1 MDLYG
6 MDTVFHILLYTT
18 APAYAAFGRY
28 GMLNLVDK
36 AFSEMPSWVEKW
48 AKVGLITVKDLNG
61 DGIVQFAEIK
71 IHPDMVVLATP
82 KIIGLPY
89 VIAGFMAAGSLAAAL
104 STADG
109 LLITMSNAISHDLYY
124 RIINPNLSPSTR
136 VKMRLF

>member
-28 GMLNLVDK
+28 EMLNLVGK
-36 AFSEMPSWVEKW
+36 AFSEMPS
-48 AKVGLITVKDLNG
+48 KDLNG

-109 LLITMSNAISHDLYY
+109 LLITISNAISHDLYY

>member
-1 MDLYG
+1 MRFYTTP
-6 MDTVFHILLYTT
+6 TVREARTSTAWILFFIFSFYIT

-28 GMLNLVDK
+28 EMLNLVGK
-36 AFSEMPSWVEKW
+36 AFSEMPS
-48 AKVGLITVKDLNG
+48 KDLNG

-89 VIAGFMAAGSLAAAL
+89 VIAGFVAAGSLAAAL

-109 LLITMSNAISHDLYY
+109 LLITISKAISHDLYY